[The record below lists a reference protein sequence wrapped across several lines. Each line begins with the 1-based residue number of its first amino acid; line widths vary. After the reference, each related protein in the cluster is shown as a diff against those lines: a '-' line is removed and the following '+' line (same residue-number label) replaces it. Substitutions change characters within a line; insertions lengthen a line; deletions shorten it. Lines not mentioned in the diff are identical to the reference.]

1 MIRSKHKKIVI
12 AFSILVLATLVFAG
26 CTTTPEEKK
35 IGKINIDKVIKESPK
50 AQEIQNQLDKES
62 ERIRDKYNFD
72 EEDQDLNEEEK
83 KANQQKA
90 IQEFVKVKQDLEK
103 ELNDK
108 IETAIKG
115 IAEEQNLDIVL
126 YEQSVKYGGID
137 ITQDV
142 IEQLQ

>member
-12 AFSILVLATLVFAG
+12 AFSILVLATFVFAG